1 VGKNK
6 QGQSTPAPSFPPLSS
21 SFILDFPVGICWF
34 FQVPFSLLMAG
45 RAPFLNGARLSLSR
59 LKRNKI
65 NKRDDTEKIKDS

>member
-21 SFILDFPVGICWF
+21 SFILDFPAVGICWF
-34 FQVPFSLLMAG
+34 FQVPFSLMAG
-45 RAPFLNGARLSLSR
+45 RAPFLNGTRLSLSR